1 MATLVL
7 KAHFDGEHIQLDEP
21 ASLPKDVSLTVIVH
35 DPDAELATERAE
47 WYELGKHS
55 LARAYGDD
63 EPEYTIEDAR
73 P

>member
-1 MATLVL
+1 MATLML
-7 KAHFDGEHIQLDEP
+7 KAHFDGEQIRLDEP
-21 ASLPKDVSLTVIVH
+21 IEMAKNAKLIVIVP
-35 DPDAELATERAE
+35 DPDAELTAERAD
-47 WYELGKHS
+47 WYRMGEEA